1 MECVPFFLLL
11 PKTDVGHVGQPVWGM
26 SVHRRGARR
35 LRGYFSSSD
44 VEDLVIAL

>member
-11 PKTDVGHVGQPVWGM
+11 PKTDVGHVGQPMWGM

-35 LRGYFSSSD
+35 FID
-44 VEDLVIAL
+44 VGHVG